1 MTIETF
7 EPAGTVERLL
17 ASLLRGTLK
26 AWLKPAFSPRW
37 SIPAQRRWLGWMA
50 HLNLPPRGVVISP
63 GTLAGLPGEWLRGRD
78 GSPRRGTVLYLHG
91 GAYVV
96 GSPATHRSIT
106 GALARGTGMAVFALD
121 YRLAP
126 EHPLPA
132 ALHDAL
138 AACRALRG
146 AAALPGADALQRADA
161 LRGAGP
167 LVLAGD
173 SAGGGLAL
181 ATALALRDAGEP
193 LPAALVLMA
202 PWVDLT
208 LAQLP
213 PATPGEAMLSR
224 AWVAAGAAHYLAGAD
239 PAQPA
244 ASPLHADL
252 RGLPPT
258 LLQVGTDDL
267 LHGEVLRLHGALGTA
282 GVAVRCEV
290 STGRWHVFQSHAG
303 TLPSADQALARA
315 CAFIGEVVDQA
326 AATPPADAAATA
338 APAATAAT
346 AAPATPAAPANLAAP
361 AAATAHT
368 VVILGAGMSGLCM
381 AIQLKKAGIHDFVI
395 LEKSAGLGGTWW
407 DNRYPGA
414 HVDVPAPL
422 YSFSFA
428 PNPHWARRFASAP
441 EIQAYMR
448 RLAERHGIVPHIR
461 FSSRLS
467 DARFDQTSGHWQLAT
482 AAGQRLKA
490 RFFVCS
496 TGPLS
501 QARWP
506 DIPGLDDF
514 KGTRLHSARW
524 DHSAPLAGQR
534 VAVIGTGS
542 TASQLIPP
550 IAEQAA
556 QLHVFQRSANWV
568 LPRLDRRYH
577 ALDRLLARLP
587 PYAALVRGF
596 WYRVLEWGRK
606 GFDEGTAARKGML
619 KTAAMHR
626 QRQVADAALRQRLTP
641 TYPLGCKRLIYSN
654 DYLRC
659 FNRPNTEL
667 VTTAITRITAHGIV
681 TADGRERPVDV
692 LVCATGFE
700 TVQLLSGTT
709 ITGCGGRTL
718 REAWGQGPEAYYGLT
733 VAGFPNLFLMLG
745 PNTATGHTSTLLY
758 IEPGVAYAI
767 ACMQRV
773 LGSGGKWLDV
783 KPEVFRAHN
792 DALQKRLQG
801 SVWTTCQSWY
811 RTEGGKVVAL
821 WPGFTDEYRLAIQR
835 PNFADY
841 NFAHCAAA
849 VWIESNRPW
858 CRFP

>member
-1 MTIETF
+1 MSIETF
-7 EPAGTVERLL
+7 EPAGAAERLL
-17 ASLLRGTLK
+17 APLLRGTLQ
-26 AWLKPAFSPRW
+26 ALLKPAFSPRW
-37 SIPAQRRWLGWMA
+37 GVAAQRRWLGWMA
-50 HLNLPPRGVVISP
+50 HLNLPPRGVQISP
-63 GTLAGLPGEWLRGRD
+63 DTLAGLPGEWLRGRD
-78 GSPRRGTVLYLHG
+78 GSPRRGTLLYLHG

-96 GSPATHRSIT
+96 GSPATHRPIT
-106 GALARGTGMAVFALD
+106 GALARGTGLAVFALE

-126 EHPLPA
+126 EHPFPA

-138 AACRALRG
+138 AACRALR
-146 AAALPGADALQRADA
+146 A
-161 LRGAGP
+161 AGP

-181 ATALALRDAGEP
+181 ATALALRDGGEP
-193 LPAALVLMA
+193 LPAALFLIA

-208 LAQLP
+208 LAGLP
-213 PATPGEAMLSR
+213 PPTPGEAMLSQ

-239 PAQPA
+239 AAQPG

-258 LLQVGTDDL
+258 LIQTGTDDL
-267 LHGEVLRLHGALGTA
+267 VHGEALRLHDALAAAGA
-282 GVAVRCEV
+282 AVRAEV
-290 STGRWHVFQSHAG
+290 IDRRWHVFQLHAG
-303 TLPSADQALARA
+303 ALPSADQALARA
-315 CAFIGEVVDQA
+315 ATFIGQAVDQA
-326 AATPPADAAATA
+326 AAAADADLGGQTD
-338 APAATAAT
+338 
-346 AAPATPAAPANLAAP
+346 
-361 AAATAHT
+361 HT
-368 VVILGAGMSGLCM
+368 VVILGAGMSGLCT

-395 LEKSAGLGGTWW
+395 LEQSAGLGGTWW
-407 DNRYPGA
+407 DNTYPGA
-414 HVDVPAPL
+414 QVDVPAPL

-428 PNPHWARRFASAP
+428 ANPHWTRRFATAP

-448 RLAERHGIVPHIR
+448 RVAEQHGIGPHIR
-461 FSSRLS
+461 FGTRLA
-467 DARFDQTSGHWQLAT
+467 DARFDEASGHWQLAT
-482 AAGQRLKA
+482 AAGQRFKA

-524 DHSAPLAGQR
+524 DATAPLAGQR

-556 QLHVFQRSANWV
+556 QLHVFQRTANWV

-577 ALDRLLARLP
+577 AIDRLLARLP

-619 KTAAMHR
+619 KAAAMHR
-626 QRQVADAALRQRLTP
+626 QRQVADATLRDQLTP
-641 TYPLGCKRLIYSN
+641 PYPLGCKRLIYSN

-667 VTTAITRITAHGIV
+667 VTEAITRITAHGIV
-681 TADGRERPVDV
+681 TADGRERAIDT

-709 ITGCGGRTL
+709 ITGRGGHTL
-718 REAWGQGPEAYYGLT
+718 REAWAEGPEAYFGLT

-758 IEPGVAYAI
+758 IEPGVQYAI
-767 ACMQRV
+767 ACMQQV
-773 LGSGGKWLDV
+773 LGRGSQWLDL
-783 KPEVFRAHN
+783 KPAVFRAHN
-792 DALQKRLQG
+792 DALQARLQG

-821 WPGFTDEYRLAIQR
+821 WPGFTDEYRRAIAQ

-841 NFAHCAAA
+841 SFDGNAA
-849 VWIESNRPW
+849 
-858 CRFP
+858 